1 MSATHT
7 DPSVATV
14 DQPIFDELRFDL
26 ALQGCTKPIPL
37 FREALAAG
45 DKALRERFLAGVP
58 ASELVPQRAAFIDQ
72 LLVRAW
78 GLHLG
83 DQHSDIALVAV
94 GGYGRGELHPASD
107 IDVMI
112 LMRKQDHDRLRSA
125 IESFVTLLWDIGLEV
140 GHSVRSLA
148 ECVAEAE
155 KDITVATNLMEAR
168 LLVGP
173 TDLLDQLNAA
183 TSPERLWP
191 SREFFEAKWDEQQE
205 RYTKYHETAYNLE
218 PNIKE
223 GPGGLRDIQMIG
235 WVAKRHFRA
244 TTLHDLVTRDFL
256 TESEYRDLIA
266 RQNYLWDIRFALHLL
281 TGRREDRLLFDHQR
295 ALARQFGYQDDDHR
309 LAVEKFM
316 KRYYRTIM
324 ELSRLNEMLL
334 QLFQEVILYADDTS
348 APQPIN
354 RRFQARRG
362 FIEVTADDIFRRYPY
377 ALLEVFLIMEQRPDL
392 KGVRATTIRL
402 IRSHRHLINDEF
414 RRDLRA
420 QSLFMEVLRQPQ
432 GITHELRRMN
442 RYGVLAAY
450 IPAFENIVGQMQYDL
465 FHVYTV
471 DEHTLRVIR
480 NLRRFTVAKHFH
492 EFPHCSEIS
501 QRVPKIELLYLAGLF
516 HDIGKGRR
524 GDHSKIG
531 AEEAARFCEEHHLSH
546 YDGGLVSWLV
556 ANHLVMSM
564 TAQRRDISD
573 PEVITEFAHTVGD
586 QVHLDYLFLLTVA
599 DIRATNPTI
608 WNSWKNTLLHELY
621 TRTQRALR
629 RGLETPVDREDRLRG
644 IRAMARAQLR
654 REGLS
659 DSEINSL
666 WRHVPEEYVLRC
678 SVDELAWQTKAIVR
692 TAPEALPLVLIRSH
706 ENEGGTVIFIY
717 TRDSDRVFAQTTSLL
732 DQLALTI
739 ADARIMPTNNGFTLD
754 TYLVLDESGTPIQ
767 DQFRLDDIHAQI
779 RRMLAAPDQAVPTI
793 QRRIPRQ
800 LKHFSMPSEI
810 HFSLDEPN
818 NRTVL
823 ELFTSDRP
831 GLLSSVG
838 KAFAECG
845 VRLKNAKIAT
855 FGARA
860 EDVFYIT
867 DHKNQPLDDAVQF
880 QCLTDAIHRYLDNA
894 PAADNGAKTG

>member
-1 MSATHT
+1 MTAQLP
-7 DPSVATV
+7 DPTVATV
-14 DQPIFDELRFDL
+14 DHPIFAEASFDL
-26 ALQGCTKPIPL
+26 ALAATKKPIPL
-37 FREALAAG
+37 FRKALAAG
-45 DKALRERFLAGVP
+45 DKALRDRFLAGVP
-58 ASELVPQRAAFIDQ
+58 ASELVPQRAVFIDQ

-78 GLHLG
+78 GLHLADSG
-83 DQHSDIALVAV
+83 ADIALIAV

-112 LMRKQDHDRLRSA
+112 LLRGEDHDRFRSP
-125 IESFVTLLWDIGLEV
+125 IEDFITLLWDIGLEV
-140 GHSVRSLA
+140 GHSVRSLT
-148 ECVAEAE
+148 ECVTESQ

-168 LLVGP
+168 LLAGTTELMDQLSEAVGP
-173 TDLLDQLNAA
+173 DH
-183 TSPERLWP
+183 LWP
-191 SREFFEAKWDEQQE
+191 SREFFEAKWREQQE
-205 RYTKYHETAYNLE
+205 RYVKYHETAYNLE

-235 WVAKRHFRA
+235 WVAKRYFRA
-244 TTLHDLVTRDFL
+244 SALHDLVTRNFL

-266 RQNYLWDIRFALHLL
+266 RQNYLWDIRFALHIL

-348 APQPIN
+348 EPEPIN
-354 RRFQARRG
+354 RRFQAQRG
-362 FIEVTADDIFRRYPY
+362 FIEVTSDDVFRRFPY

-420 QSLFMEVLRQPQ
+420 QSLFMEILRQPQ

-480 NLRRFTVAKHFH
+480 NLRRFTVAEHFG

-501 QRVPKIELLYLAGLF
+501 QRIPKMELLYLAGLF

-531 AEEAARFCEEHHLSH
+531 ADEALRFCEEHHLSA
-546 YDGGLVSWLV
+546 YDAGLVSWLV
-556 ANHLVMSM
+556 ANHLVMSL

-573 PEVITEFAHTVGD
+573 PEVITAFAHTMGD
-586 QVHLDYLFLLTVA
+586 QDHLDYLFLLTVA

-608 WNSWKNTLLHELY
+608 WNSWKNTLLHDLY
-621 TRTQRALR
+621 TRTKRALR
-629 RGLETPVDREDRLRG
+629 RGLEIPIDRDDRLRG

-659 DSEINSL
+659 NEEINSL
-666 WRHVPEEYVLRC
+666 WRHVHEEYVLRC

-692 TAPEALPLVLIRSH
+692 TPREELPLVLVRPH
-706 ENEGGTVIFIY
+706 EKQGGTVIFIY
-717 TRDSDRVFAQTTSLL
+717 TRDSDRVFAQTTSML

-739 ADARIMPTNNGFTLD
+739 ADARIMPTNNGYTLD
-754 TYLVLDESGTPIQ
+754 TYLVLDESGTPVT
-767 DQFRLDDIHAQI
+767 DPFRLDEIRDQL
-779 RRMLAAPDQAVPTI
+779 RRMLAAPDQPI
-793 QRRIPRQ
+793 PPIRRRIPRQ
-800 LKHFSMPSEI
+800 LKHFTMPSEI
-810 HFSLDEPN
+810 HFNLDEPN

-860 EDVFYIT
+860 EDIFYIT
-867 DHKNQPLDDAVQF
+867 DNKNQPLSSPAQF
-880 QCLTDAIHRYLDNA
+880 QCLTDAIHRYLD
-894 PAADNGAKTG
+894 G

>member
-1 MSATHT
+1 MTAQLP

-14 DQPIFDELRFDL
+14 DQPIFDETRFDL
-26 ALQGCTKPIPL
+26 ALEGAKKPIPL
-37 FREALAAG
+37 FRDALAAG

-78 GLHLG
+78 GRHLSG
-83 DQHSDIALVAV
+83 GNDAALVAV

-112 LMRKQDHDRLRSA
+112 LLRNQDHARFRTS
-125 IESFVTLLWDIGLEV
+125 IENFITLLWDIGLEV
-140 GHSVRSLA
+140 GHSVRSLE
-148 ECVAEAE
+148 ECVDEAE
-155 KDITVATNLMEAR
+155 KDITIATNLMEAR
-168 LLVGP
+168 LLAGP
-173 TDLLDQLNAA
+173 TELLDQLN
-183 TSPERLWP
+183 TLVGPERLWP
-191 SREFFEAKWDEQQE
+191 SREFFEAKWREQQE

-244 TTLHDLVTRDFL
+244 TALHDLVTHEFL

-334 QLFQEVILYADDTS
+334 QLFQEVILYAEDTGE
-348 APQPIN
+348 PEPIN

-362 FIEVTADDIFRRYPY
+362 FIEVTADDVFRRYPY
-377 ALLEVFLIMEQRPDL
+377 ALLEVFLILEQRPDL

-414 RRDLRA
+414 RADLRA
-420 QSLFMEVLRQPQ
+420 QSLFMEILRQPQ

-450 IPAFENIVGQMQYDL
+450 LPAFENIVGQMQYDL

-501 QRVPKIELLYLAGLF
+501 QRIPKMELLYLAGLF

-531 AEEAARFCEEHHLSH
+531 AEEAARFGEDHHLSP
-546 YDGGLVSWLV
+546 YDSGLVCWLV
-556 ANHLVMSM
+556 SNHLVMSL

-573 PEVITEFAHTVGD
+573 PQVITEFAQVVGD
-586 QVHLDYLFLLTVA
+586 QVHLDYLFLLTIA

-621 TRTQRALR
+621 TRTKRALR
-629 RGLETPVDREDRLRG
+629 RGLETPVDRDDRLRG

-659 DSEINSL
+659 NEEINSL

-678 SVDELAWQTKAIVR
+678 SIDELAWQTKAIVR
-692 TAPEALPLVLIRSH
+692 TPRAELPLVLIRPH
-706 ENEGGTVIFIY
+706 EKEGGTVIFIY
-717 TRDSDRVFAQTTSLL
+717 THDSDRVFAQTTSLFE
-732 DQLALTI
+732 QLALTI
-739 ADARIMPTNNGFTLD
+739 ADARIVPTNNGYTLD
-754 TYLVLDESGTPIQ
+754 TYLVLDESGTPIT
-767 DQFRLDDIHAQI
+767 DPYRLDEVDAML
-779 RRMLAAPDQAVPTI
+779 RRVLAKPEQPIPPI

-800 LKHFSMPSEI
+800 LKHFTMPSEI
-810 HFSLDEPN
+810 QFSLDEPN

-823 ELFTSDRP
+823 EIFTSDRP
-831 GLLSSVG
+831 GLLSLVG

-867 DHKNQPLDDAVQF
+867 DHHNQPLDQPEQF
-880 QCLTDAIHRYLDNA
+880 QCLTDAIQRYLDS
-894 PAADNGAKTG
+894 